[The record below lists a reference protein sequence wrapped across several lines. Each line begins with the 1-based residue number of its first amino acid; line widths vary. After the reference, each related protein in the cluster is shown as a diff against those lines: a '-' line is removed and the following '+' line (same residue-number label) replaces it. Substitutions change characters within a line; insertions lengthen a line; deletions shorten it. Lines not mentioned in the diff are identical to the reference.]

1 LSNMDWTLCLLSL
14 LVCSVSSIEMTFE
27 LQEHEVQCFHE
38 VLPKNKKFTLE
49 YQVISG
55 GHFDIDCHMVS
66 PNTKSL
72 YNEQRKQYDT
82 FHHKTVEAGEYT
94 FCFSNEFSTFAH
106 KTVYFDLDI
115 GEDDIAG
122 PGEGEGEDGAHA
134 TALTQLESS
143 AYAIHEALRL
153 VVDYQNHH
161 RLKERIGREVAEYL
175 CERVQNWSIGQT
187 TLIIIVAF
195 GQVFMLR
202 KLFDKPVARSGTGGK
217 VGI

>member
-1 LSNMDWTLCLLSL
+1 MKACVVLLA
-14 LVCSVSSIEMTFE
+14 VISVVACIEMTFE

-38 VLPKNKKFTLE
+38 VIPKDQKITLE

-66 PNTKSL
+66 PSTKSI
-72 YNEQRKQYDT
+72 YKEQRKQYDT
-82 FHHKTVEAGEYT
+82 FNHQTMEEGEYT

-106 KTVYFDLDI
+106 KTVYFDLVI
-115 GEDDIAG
+115 GNGDTTL
-122 PGEGEGEDGAHA
+122 PGDNGAHA

-143 AYAIHEALRL
+143 AFSIHESLRL

-161 RLKERIGREVAEYL
+161 RLKERISREVAEYL

-187 TLIIIVAF
+187 ALIVVVAF

-202 KLFDKPVARSGTGGK
+202 KLFDKPVAKTSGR

>member
-1 LSNMDWTLCLLSL
+1 MLQLIVLAALLQAAH
-14 LVCSVSSIEMTFE
+14 SIEMTFT

-38 VLPKNKKFTLE
+38 IIPKDKKFSLE

-55 GHFDIDCHMVS
+55 GHFDIDCNMMS
-66 PNTKSL
+66 PNSKTL
-72 YNEQRKQYDT
+72 YKEQRKQYDT

-106 KTVYFDLDI
+106 KTVYFDLDLGDESTDI
-115 GEDDIAG
+115 GAEDES
-122 PGEGEGEDGAHA
+122 GEGAHA

-143 AYAIHEALRL
+143 AYTIHESLRL

-161 RLKERIGREVAEYL
+161 RLKERIGREIAEYL
-175 CERVQNWSIGQT
+175 CERVQNWSVGQT
-187 TLIIIVAF
+187 VLIVIVAF
-195 GQVFMLR
+195 GQVYMLR
-202 KLFDKPVARSGTGGK
+202 KLFDKPVARGGK

>member
-1 LSNMDWTLCLLSL
+1 MTMLQLLAALALIGCGLS
-14 LVCSVSSIEMTFE
+14 VEMTFT

-38 VLPKNKKFTLE
+38 ILPKDKKISLE

-55 GHFDIDCHMVS
+55 GHFDIDCHMMS
-66 PNTKSL
+66 PNSQTL
-72 YNEQRKQYDT
+72 YKEQRKQYDT

-106 KTVYFDLDI
+106 KTVYFDLDM
-115 GEDDIAG
+115 GDDEALDG
-122 PGEGEGEDGAHA
+122 PGGGDEEGAHA

-143 AYAIHEALRL
+143 AYSIHESLKL

-161 RLKERIGREVAEYL
+161 RLKERISREIAEYL

-187 TLIIIVAF
+187 TLIVVVAF

-202 KLFDKPVARSGTGGK
+202 KLFDKPVARGGSGK

>member
-1 LSNMDWTLCLLSL
+1 MKVLCALLSVAL
-14 LVCSVSSIEMTFE
+14 LSVASAMEMTFE

-38 VLPKNKKFTLE
+38 IIPKDQKITLE

-66 PNTKSL
+66 PNTKTI
-72 YNEQRKQYDT
+72 YKEQRKQYDT
-82 FHHKTVEAGEYT
+82 FNHQTLEEGEYT

-106 KTVYFDLDI
+106 KTVYFDLVI
-115 GEDDIAG
+115 GDGDNSL
-122 PGEGEGEDGAHA
+122 PGDSGAHA

-143 AYAIHEALRL
+143 AFSIHESLRL

-161 RLKERIGREVAEYL
+161 RLKERISREVAEYL

-187 TLIIIVAF
+187 ALIVVVAF

-202 KLFDKPVARSGTGGK
+202 KLFDKPVTKSAGK

>member
-1 LSNMDWTLCLLSL
+1 MLCLLL
-14 LVCSVSSIEMTFE
+14 TALFGTAISVEMTFT

-38 VLPKNKKFTLE
+38 IIPKDTEFTLE

-55 GHFDIDCHMVS
+55 GHFDIDCHMAS
-66 PNTKSL
+66 PNSQTIYK
-72 YNEQRKQYDT
+72 EQRKQYDT
-82 FHHKTVEAGEYT
+82 FTHKTVEAGEYT

-106 KTVYFDLDI
+106 KTVYFDLDL
-115 GEDDIAG
+115 GGDEDLELGGTA
-122 PGEGEGEDGAHA
+122 EEGAHA

-143 AYAIHEALRL
+143 AYQIHESLRL

-175 CERVQNWSIGQT
+175 CDRVQNWSIGQT
-187 TLIIIVAF
+187 ILIVVVAF

-202 KLFDKPVARSGTGGK
+202 RLFNKPVARSGK
-217 VGI
+217 AGI

>member
-1 LSNMDWTLCLLSL
+1 MSLTLWLLPL
-14 LVCSVSSIEMTFE
+14 LACSVLSIEMTFE

-38 VLPKNKKFTLE
+38 TLPKDKKITLE

-55 GHFDIDCHMVS
+55 GHFDIDCHMMS
-66 PNTKSL
+66 PNSENL
-72 YNEQRKQYDT
+72 YKQQRKQYDT
-82 FHHKTVEAGEYT
+82 FHHKTAEAGEYT

-115 GEDDIAG
+115 GEDDMLP
-122 PGEGEGEDGAHA
+122 PGEDNGDGAHA

-187 TLIIIVAF
+187 VLIIFVAF

-202 KLFDKPVARSGTGGK
+202 KLFDKPAARMGGK

>member
-1 LSNMDWTLCLLSL
+1 MLRFVLLAAL
-14 LVCSVSSIEMTFE
+14 LEAGFSVEMTFT
-27 LQEHEVQCFHE
+27 LQEHEVQCFHAI
-38 VLPKNKKFTLE
+38 LPKDKKFSLE

-55 GHFDIDCHMVS
+55 GHFDIDCNMMS
-66 PNTKSL
+66 PNSKTL
-72 YNEQRKQYDT
+72 YKEQRKQYDT

-115 GEDDIAG
+115 GDESTDIGADDA
-122 PGEGEGEDGAHA
+122 EGEGAHA

-153 VVDYQNHH
+153 VVDYQHHH
-161 RLKERIGREVAEYL
+161 RLKERIGREIAEYL

-187 TLIIIVAF
+187 VLIVVVAF

-202 KLFDKPVARSGTGGK
+202 KLFDKPTARGGGGK

>member
-1 LSNMDWTLCLLSL
+1 VKLKRMLQLILLAALFEAGLS
-14 LVCSVSSIEMTFE
+14 VEMTFT

-38 VLPKNKKFTLE
+38 IIPKDKKFSLE

-55 GHFDIDCHMVS
+55 GHFDIDCNMMS
-66 PNTKSL
+66 PNSKNL
-72 YNEQRKQYDT
+72 YKETRKQYDT

-106 KTVYFDLDI
+106 KTVYFDLDLGDESTDI
-115 GEDDIAG
+115 GADAET
-122 PGEGEGEDGAHA
+122 GEGAHA

-143 AYAIHEALRL
+143 AYAIHESLRL

-161 RLKERIGREVAEYL
+161 RLKERIGREIAEYL

-187 TLIIIVAF
+187 ALIVVVAF

-202 KLFDKPVARSGTGGK
+202 KLFDKPAARGGK

>member
-1 LSNMDWTLCLLSL
+1 MLYLLLTAIVGTALS
-14 LVCSVSSIEMTFE
+14 VEMTFT

-38 VLPKNKKFTLE
+38 VIPKDKEFTLE

-55 GHFDIDCHMVS
+55 GHFDIDCHMAS
-66 PNTKSL
+66 PNSKTL
-72 YNEQRKQYDT
+72 YKEQRKQYDSFT
-82 FHHKTVEAGEYT
+82 HKTVEAGEYT

-106 KTVYFDLDI
+106 KTVYFDLETE
-115 GEDDIAG
+115 GDDDDSPLAD
-122 PGEGEGEDGAHA
+122 EEEGAHA

-143 AYAIHEALRL
+143 AYSVHESLKL

-175 CERVQNWSIGQT
+175 CDRVQKWSVGQT
-187 TLIIIVAF
+187 VLIVIVAF

-202 KLFDKPVARSGTGGK
+202 KLFDKPVARAGK

>member
-1 LSNMDWTLCLLSL
+1 MLYLLLSAIVGSAL
-14 LVCSVSSIEMTFE
+14 SVEMTFT

-38 VLPKNKKFTLE
+38 HIPKDTEFTLE

-55 GHFDIDCHMVS
+55 GHFDIDCNMVS
-66 PNTKSL
+66 PNSKTL
-72 YNEQRKQYDT
+72 YKEQRKQYDSFT
-82 FHHKTVEAGEYT
+82 HKTVEAGEYT

-106 KTVYFDLDI
+106 KTVYFDLDT
-115 GEDDIAG
+115 GEDDG
-122 PGEGEGEDGAHA
+122 LGVESEDEEGAHA

-143 AYAIHEALRL
+143 AYSIHESLKL

-187 TLIIIVAF
+187 VLIVIVAF

-202 KLFDKPVARSGTGGK
+202 KLFDKPVDRTGK

>member
-1 LSNMDWTLCLLSL
+1 MWFVVFLLSGI
-14 LVCSVSSIEMTFE
+14 SAIEMAFE

-38 VLPKNKKFTLE
+38 IIPKDKQFTLE

-55 GHFDIDCHMVS
+55 GHFDVDCHLMS
-66 PNTKSL
+66 PNSKVI
-72 YNEQRKQYDT
+72 YKEQRKQFDT
-82 FHHKTVEAGEYT
+82 FHHSTVEEGEYT

-106 KTVYFDLDI
+106 KTVYFDLDME
-115 GEDDIAG
+115 EDNKDAPGADAG
-122 PGEGEGEDGAHA
+122 GAHA

-143 AYAIHEALRL
+143 AYAIHESLRL
-153 VVDYQNHH
+153 VVDYQSHH

-187 TLIIIVAF
+187 VLIVIVAF

-202 KLFDKPVARSGTGGK
+202 KLFDKPASRGGK

>member
-1 LSNMDWTLCLLSL
+1 MLYLLLSAI
-14 LVCSVSSIEMTFE
+14 VGSVLSVEMTFT
-27 LQEHEVQCFHE
+27 LQEHDVQCFHE
-38 VLPKNKKFTLE
+38 NIPKDTEFTLE

-55 GHFDIDCHMVS
+55 GHFDIDCHMAS
-66 PNTKSL
+66 PNSKTL
-72 YNEQRKQYDT
+72 YKEQRKQYDS
-82 FHHKTVEAGEYT
+82 FNHKTVEAGEYT

-106 KTVYFDLDI
+106 KTVYFDLDL
-115 GEDDIAG
+115 GDDDGVGLGDED
-122 PGEGEGEDGAHA
+122 EEGAHA

-143 AYAIHEALRL
+143 AYSIHESLRL

-175 CERVQNWSIGQT
+175 CDRVQNWSIGQT
-187 TLIIIVAF
+187 VLIVIVAL

-202 KLFDKPVARSGTGGK
+202 KLFDKPVARTGK